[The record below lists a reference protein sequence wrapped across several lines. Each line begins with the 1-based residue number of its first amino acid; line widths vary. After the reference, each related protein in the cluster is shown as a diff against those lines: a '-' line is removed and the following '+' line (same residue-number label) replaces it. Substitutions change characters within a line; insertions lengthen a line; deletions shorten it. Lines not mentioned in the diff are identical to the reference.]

1 MVYAGG
7 ILVSQKQ
14 ECNNA
19 ICIKADECRD
29 YHTKLDMSEKN
40 KYTHVESNFLKDTN
54 ELNYKTESDL
64 QISKANL
71 WLLKGKHWGKE

>member
-14 ECNNA
+14 ECNNV

-29 YHTKLDMSEKN
+29 YHTKLDMSEK
-40 KYTHVESNFLKDTN
+40 KQIYTCG
-54 ELNYKTESDL
+54 
-64 QISKANL
+64 I
-71 WLLKGKHWGKE
+71 

>member
-1 MVYAGG
+1 MSIDWVMDKEAMVYAGG

-29 YHTKLDMSEKN
+29 YHTKLDMSEK
-40 KYTHVESNFLKDTN
+40 KQIYTCG
-54 ELNYKTESDL
+54 
-64 QISKANL
+64 I
-71 WLLKGKHWGKE
+71 